1 MPMSELGGAGKL
13 LIGLGVVLVVVGGIL
28 WLLGSAS
35 DKFSWIGRLP
45 GDINIQRGNWHFYFP
60 LATSILVSVILTVLF
75 SLFFRR

>member
-1 MPMSELGGAGKL
+1 MSELGGFGKL
-13 LIGLGVVLVVVGGIL
+13 LIGFGVMLVAIGGIV

-45 GDINIQRGNWHFYFP
+45 GDINIQHGNWRFYFP
-60 LATSILVSVILTVLF
+60 LTTSILLSVILTILF

>member
-1 MPMSELGGAGKL
+1 MTELSGLGKV
-13 LIGLGVVLVVVGGIL
+13 LIGFGVLLVLMGGLL

-45 GDINIQRGNWHFYFP
+45 GDINIQRGNWRFYFP
-60 LATSILVSVILTVLF
+60 LTTSILVSVILTILF